1 MEKKITLQDRFYG
14 CIAASQ
20 VGSAMG
26 APVEG
31 WPYSRI
37 EEKHGTLDKLLPY
50 EHYGNGWKRAPGT
63 TEDGIERQKMMI
75 TAIIDK
81 QDRVNAEDIK
91 QVWIRDMNPEAPG
104 AVAEP
109 FDGVLL
115 KMAQSNIPATDLGRY
130 CDYACLC
137 SLSRSSHPIGLI
149 NAGDIENAMND
160 IYEVGQLYQ
169 AKGSSGIRWGAVTS
183 IGIAAATK
191 PDATVDS
198 VIGAILDNCDRR
210 RVNHDPKLMGG
221 IFDYCDPY
229 IAKEIERGLKATSHC
244 QDFREMRKAFD
255 PLYGAYGV
263 PYAQSFAN
271 EVVTK
276 AVCVFRMVQGNPW
289 EAILAGVNM
298 GRDTDCLT
306 AVATG
311 LCGALSGGSSI
322 PEDLIAQVDYATS
335 INPYTNSKRTVREQ
349 ADGLY
354 HAFAARMQRMK
365 TYFETMEPIL

>member
-1 MEKKITLQDRFYG
+1 MDKKVSLQDRFYG
-14 CIAASQ
+14 CIAASHL
-20 VGSAMG
+20 GSAMA

-31 WPYSRI
+31 WSYARI
-37 EEKHGTLDKLLPY
+37 EQKYGTLDKLLPY
-50 EHYGNGWKRAPGT
+50 GGYGSSWKREPGT

-91 QVWIRDMNPEAPG
+91 QVWIRDMNPKAPG
-104 AVAEP
+104 QIAEP

-130 CDYACLC
+130 CDFSCLC
-137 SLSRSSHPIGLI
+137 SLARSSHPIGLI
-149 NAGDIENAMND
+149 NAGDIENAMED
-160 IYEVGQLYQ
+160 IYEVGLLYQ
-169 AKGSSGIRWGAVTS
+169 GKGSSGLRWGAVTS

-198 VIGAILDNCDRR
+198 VIGSILDNCDRR
-210 RVNHDPKLMGG
+210 RVNHDPKLTGG

-229 IAKEIERGLKATSHC
+229 IAKEIERGMKATEHC
-244 QDFREMRKAFD
+244 QDFREMRQAFD

-276 AVCVFRMVQGNPW
+276 AVCVFCMVQGNPW
-289 EAILAGVNM
+289 EAIIAGVNM

-306 AVATG
+306 AIAAG
-311 LCGALSGGSSI
+311 LSGALSGGFSI
-322 PEDLIAQVDYATS
+322 PEDLIRQVDYAAS
-335 INPYTNSKRTVREQ
+335 INPYTNSKRTIREHS
-349 ADGLY
+349 DGLY

-365 TYFETMEPIL
+365 TYFETMQQIL